1 MIERRTLK
9 EIVLDRQS
17 LDITSERLPRMA
29 DLALRLGIFD
39 FGHHYRDWTRRRQ
52 HRSDTGALKL
62 LHQRPAHVIHLSSAV
77 EADGVFHAKPSPTP
91 PRRNLASAGPRRA

>member
-39 FGHHYRDWTRRRQ
+39 FGPHYRDWTRRRQ
-52 HRSDTGALKL
+52 HRSETGALKL
-62 LHQRPAHVIHLSSAV
+62 LHQVHDHVMQLSSA
-77 EADGVFHAKPSPTP
+77 
-91 PRRNLASAGPRRA
+91 L